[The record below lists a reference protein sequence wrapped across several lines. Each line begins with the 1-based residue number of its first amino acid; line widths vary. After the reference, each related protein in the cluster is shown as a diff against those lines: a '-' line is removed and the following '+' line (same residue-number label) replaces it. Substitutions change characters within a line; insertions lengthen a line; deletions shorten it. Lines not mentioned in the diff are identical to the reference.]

1 MSNINARLEK
11 LEITRPGSRPIYA
24 WCDPSETQKQ
34 ALARYRA
41 ENPGKDDPT
50 MFFTW
55 EAPDSGNA
63 ALAGGPRQ

>member
-1 MSNINARLEK
+1 MNGSIKARLEK
-11 LEITRPGSRPIYA
+11 LEATRPGRRPIYA
-24 WCDPSETQKQ
+24 WLNPGETQEQ

-55 EAPDSGNA
+55 RMPDDDNA
-63 ALAGGPRQ
+63 GRRMA